1 MPPPKIDAKAF
12 HAFEREGWER
22 APDAYHRYF
31 GALTA
36 QTIEALLDSVAQTGP
51 PGRRPVESGGSVRP
65 ETKVLDIASGP
76 GYVAAAAKRR
86 GWSPVGVDFSESMV
100 ALARKLHP
108 GIDFRAGDAESLPFG
123 DAQFDRAVMN
133 FGILHLAQPDA
144 AIREAFRVL
153 RRGGRFGFTAWAKP
167 EEAVGFRIALRAVE
181 EFGNPNVPLP
191 PGPPFFRFSDRAECR
206 RVLESAGFAD
216 VVILQL
222 PLVWRLTAPDEVFD
236 AFYNGS
242 ARTGGLLRVQT
253 PAALAKVREGIL
265 KNAVAFTRGDH
276 LEIPMPALIISARK
290 P

>member
-1 MPPPKIDAKAF
+1 MSPPEIDAKAF

-36 QTIEALLDSVAQTGP
+36 QTIEALLDSVANT
-51 PGRRPVESGGSVRP
+51 PGASL
-65 ETKVLDIASGP
+65 LDIASGP

-86 GWSPVGVDFSESMV
+86 GWAPIGVDFSESMV
-100 ALARKLHP
+100 ALAQKLHP
-108 GIDFRAGDAESLPFG
+108 GIDFCWGDAESLPFG

-144 AIREAFRVL
+144 AIHEAFRVL

-167 EEAVGFRIALRAVE
+167 EEAIGFRIALHAVE
-181 EFGNPNVPLP
+181 EFGNPDVPLP
-191 PGPPFFRFSDRAECR
+191 PGPPFFRFSDREESR
-206 RVLESAGFAD
+206 RVLEGTGFAE

-222 PLVWRLTAPDEVFD
+222 PLVWRLASPEEVFD

-242 ARTGGLLRVQT
+242 ARTGGLLRAQT

-265 KNAVAFTRGDH
+265 KNAAAFTRGDH
-276 LEIPMPALIISARK
+276 LEIPMPALVISAKK